1 MSRLK
6 KALEKA
12 KEARG
17 EFLKGADRAEK
28 PGEPAA
34 PAPGT
39 SPAAPRAAQVA
50 PKYTETRV
58 VGIDLEK
65 LRSRSVICMCTE
77 DEGDRVKILRTQIL
91 NLLKEPGQNTLL
103 VTSARPGE
111 GKTVTSI
118 NLAISLSHQMDR
130 TVLLVDA
137 DLRKPSIHDYLGL
150 GKTRGLTDYL
160 TSDADLSELLINPG
174 IEKWVILPAGKPLT
188 NSAEMLGSPRM
199 ESLVKELKH
208 RYPDRFIIF
217 DCSSVLTSADPL
229 VFSRYVD
236 GVLLVVE
243 AEKTRK
249 DDLARVLEM
258 MKDRPIVGT
267 VYNKYRG

>member
-17 EFLKGADRAEK
+17 DFLKGTGLTE
-28 PGEPAA
+28 GVNAA
-34 PAPGT
+34 PPAPDGASST
-39 SPAAPRAAQVA
+39 ARPVAQSAPAYR
-50 PKYTETRV
+50 ETRV
-58 VGIDLEK
+58 VPIDLDS

-118 NLAISLSHQMDR
+118 NLAISLSHQLDR

-137 DLRKPSIHDYLGL
+137 DLRKPSIHEYLGL
-150 GKTRGLTDYL
+150 GKTKGLTDYL
-160 TSDADLSELLINPG
+160 TSDADLADLLINPG
-174 IEKWVILPAGKPLT
+174 IDKWVLLPAGKPLT

-199 ESLVKELKH
+199 ESLVRELKS

-217 DCSSVLTSADPL
+217 DSSSVLTSADPL
-229 VFSRYVD
+229 VFSKYVD

-243 AEKTRK
+243 SERTRK
-249 DDLARVLEM
+249 DDLKRVLEM
-258 MKDRPIVGT
+258 MKDRPLIGT
-267 VYNKYRG
+267 VFNKSRV

>member
-17 EFLKGADRAEK
+17 EFFKGAGPAEGAK
-28 PGEPAA
+28 VEA
-34 PAPGT
+34 PSTGGASPPVRPVAKGAPEY
-39 SPAAPRAAQVA
+39 R
-50 PKYTETRV
+50 ETRV
-58 VGIDLEK
+58 VPIDLDA

-91 NLLKEPGQNTLL
+91 NLLKEPAQNTLL

-118 NLAISLSHQMDR
+118 NLAISLSHQLDR

-137 DLRKPSIHDYLGL
+137 DLRKPSVHDYLGL
-150 GKTRGLTDYL
+150 GKTKGLTDYL

-174 IEKWVILPAGKPLT
+174 IDKWVILPAGKPLT

-229 VFSRYVD
+229 VFSKYVD

-243 AEKTRK
+243 AERTRK
-249 DDLARVLEM
+249 DDLRRVLEM
-258 MKDRPIVGT
+258 MKDRPLIGT
-267 VYNKYRG
+267 VFNKARG